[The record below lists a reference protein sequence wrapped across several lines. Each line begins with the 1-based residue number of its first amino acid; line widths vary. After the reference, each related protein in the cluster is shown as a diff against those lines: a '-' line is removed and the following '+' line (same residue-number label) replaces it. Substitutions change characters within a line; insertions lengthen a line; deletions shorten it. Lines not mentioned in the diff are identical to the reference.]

1 VLGELPKLR
10 LLRVGDG
17 FRLWRQKLLDINPAR
32 TTRDFR
38 NHVRSATLQLLNS
51 ARIGSVITLGPVDDE
66 TAHLNPL
73 ISTRVGSGIRLR
85 LAAVFVFC
93 GVLATGAITV
103 ESGNHQAG
111 SISVSVGYKPQQRA
125 FVSAR
130 IPSSSTRFGHLSR
143 NKLYFVLGHSSSF
156 DT

>member
-32 TTRDFR
+32 ETRDFR
-38 NHVRSATLQLLNS
+38 NHVGSAALQLLNP
-51 ARIGSVITLGPVDDE
+51 ARIGSMVPLGPVDDE

-73 ISTRVGSGIRLR
+73 ISTGVGSGIRLR

-93 GVLATGAITV
+93 RMRAPRGIAV

-111 SISVSVGYKPQQRA
+111 SISVSVGYKPQ
-125 FVSAR
+125 
-130 IPSSSTRFGHLSR
+130 
-143 NKLYFVLGHSSSF
+143 
-156 DT
+156 